1 MKTTTKENAVNAD
14 LENIWN
20 MVEDMKQREEV
31 RKGYMKFQE
40 LLQEER
46 AEERRKTEEERRKAE
61 KLIAEANERAEQSE
75 ERANQATERAE
86 QAERKILALE
96 RELEKYKK

>member
-46 AEERRKTEEERRKAE
+46 EAERRRAE

-75 ERANQATERAE
+75 ERAE
-86 QAERKILALE
+86 QAERKVLALE